1 MIARD
6 RDAIQ
11 DTGFGGFVVYFV
23 MLFSFVFGIAIL
35 LSIAFVC
42 DVFKNIFPR

>member
-11 DTGFGGFVVYFV
+11 DTGFGSVVVSFAMFFAFV
-23 MLFSFVFGIAIL
+23 LGIAIL
-35 LSIAFVC
+35 LSVAFVC